1 MMVPSSKKDW
11 VDRLAQALA
20 VVAEVQ
26 RDYQNEL
33 NERCRQRERVGRESL
48 ERFPVWD
55 PSRDLHYFYD
65 LACNEEGTYFEQ
77 RYHRLR
83 PALHDAE
90 SILGEHPALAEILN
104 PDKRREE
111 FRVRLLNL
119 GQRTSRL
126 ALVAGLMCRAEQIRE
141 DGFRVASCEL
151 NTLLDLSLDD
161 AEGPVAGNLNVGYH
175 VSVFYGLRFSE
186 QVELEDGMLIVP
198 LEQTEAF
205 LNRNVLRNIAPSIVM
220 NNEWKSVGVIVK
232 RFLWKPMLLSLDD
245 ETEPELDWG
254 RSFFDDTETF
264 IELLAVSHG
273 VPVVKLM
280 SIPLCTDRTA
290 SLLLGEPHYHS
301 STDSKSWVRSFGG
314 LTRSHQLDSDA
325 LDQTKKAFDKR
336 KSELYQKYSPVV
348 SRLAEALARK
358 GRFAAD
364 DKILDVAIALERIY
378 EPDNPEVNFKLKS
391 RGACF
396 LEADTEGRKRVFK
409 EIGKF
414 YDARSAIVH
423 RRKEKKKKRADRKK
437 EMFDTGFKLARRSLV
452 KLLDEGSP
460 TNWDEVVLEV
470 MESH

>member
-1 MMVPSSKKDW
+1 MMVPSGDKDW
-11 VDRLAQALA
+11 VDHLAQALA
-20 VVAEVQ
+20 EIAEVQ
-26 RDYQNEL
+26 QDYQNEL
-33 NERCRQRERVGRESL
+33 NERRRQRERVGRESP

-83 PALHDAE
+83 PALHEAE
-90 SILGEHPALAEILN
+90 RILGEHPALTGILN
-104 PDKRREE
+104 PDNRREE
-111 FRVRLLNL
+111 FRVRILNL

-126 ALVAGLMCRAEQIRE
+126 SLVAGLMCRAKQVRE

-161 AEGPVAGNLNVGYH
+161 EAGPVAGNLNMGYH
-175 VSVFYGLRFSE
+175 VSVFYGLQFSE
-186 QVELEDGMLIVP
+186 QVEIEDGMIIVP

-205 LNRNVLRNIAPSIVM
+205 LNRNVLRDVSPSIVR
-220 NNEWKSVGVIVK
+220 NNKWKSVGAIVK
-232 RFLWKPMLLSLDD
+232 RFPWKPMLLSLDD
-245 ETEPELDWG
+245 KTEPDLDWG
-254 RSFFDDTETF
+254 RSFFDDTEAF
-264 IELLAVSHG
+264 IELLSVSHG
-273 VPVVKLM
+273 VPVVNLM

-301 STDSKSWVRSFGG
+301 SMGSKSWVRSFGG
-314 LTRSHQLDSDA
+314 LTKSHQLGRDA
-325 LDQTKKAFDKR
+325 LNQTKKAFDKR
-336 KSELYQKYSPVV
+336 KSDLYQKSSPVV

-364 DKILDVAIALERIY
+364 DKILDVAIALERMY
-378 EPDNPEVNFKLKS
+378 EPDSPEVNFKLKS
-391 RGACF
+391 RVACF

-423 RRKEKKKKRADRKK
+423 RRKKKKQTNSKK
-437 EMFDTGFKLARRSLV
+437 DVFNTGFELARRSLV
-452 KLLDEGSP
+452 KLLDEGTP
-460 TNWDEVVLEV
+460 ENWDELVLEV
-470 MESH
+470 TESR